1 MSAVTSADVRDH
13 ALGLAATIREA
24 LVYLVDRES
33 ASIRSIL
40 PEALASV
47 EAAVAGHA
55 GVGAAC
61 DVVRALLAEG
71 IHARQPTLAALDGL
85 DRALAAALQPVLGA
99 KSADGGL
106 DESSRRQGDTQP
118 SGGAPELPH
127 DTSPQSRAD
136 EAPLPFAHREA
147 YADYFSRLVHSGPSV
162 AALRRLLPH
171 LDAAL
176 DGAERLALW
185 QALWSCVQAL
195 PQGEVERA
203 ASCLDGRYAQALHPL
218 RHDWTDPA
226 LVEHLC
232 GQGDFEAQTTLT
244 PVLLSH
250 HGLDPLAAPTGH
262 GAGLVLRAAR
272 AELAQCPRGLEP
284 SRVVRLERSLAHVEG
299 LDSSAMPEVLALR
312 FELALAADAEVAATG
327 ILARLLQA
335 GEARR
340 LRADRVRAWL
350 DGSAFG
356 AADEPGCP
364 PLLLAPGLQAGWLQP
379 ARWGS
384 VAVLQ
389 VLQQALSREAPRQRL
404 QALARHV
411 AVLGEPV
418 VPPASPAPQ
427 ALQFLTI
434 LDKAYALIEGGG
446 DAVPLLRD
454 VLHRQAFASPA
465 LAWIWRAS
473 ANWHAARGDAES
485 ELLALTQ
492 TRRYAADDALRTR
505 LSRRLPA
512 KAPKL
517 GRDWREEEAG
527 WRALA
532 QRGKA
537 AEQRTAV
544 LQLATLYTDGQ
555 LEPGAPYRRQ
565 QADLAQPLWRALLA
579 DARYAP
585 LAQAALAEPL
595 QTLLRPAWQQ
605 GQGED
610 FLWFERPGARGV
622 FIVFSCMATYFGF
635 TEVAA
640 LQGALKD
647 RHLMFVR
654 CPDRNWY
661 SDASFERVQALL
673 SERVASRFA
682 PADVCCWYGSMGGHA
697 ALKFALTFGWQAIV
711 FNPQTDLD
719 LWAAFRP
726 KERAELWEADRH
738 ASLDAWPVE
747 AWEQV
752 PLYYACGAWSADRE
766 ALSIVLHRLRQCR
779 RLDVVIEKFDDLN
792 HAGLM
797 NRICTGAPTLTL
809 ERICQRL
816 RELPQLPPAEGPGLV
831 GADAQQFWEQLDAA
845 RAAKVEVQVR
855 DGRLRWWPS
864 RDCATR

>member
-1 MSAVTSADVRDH
+1 MNAAMSADVRAH
-13 ALGLAATIREA
+13 ALELAATIREA
-24 LVYLVDRES
+24 LVHLVDRES
-33 ASIRSIL
+33 SSIRSIL
-40 PEALASV
+40 PEALVSV
-47 EAAVAGHA
+47 EAAVSGHA
-55 GVGAAC
+55 GVRVAC
-61 DVVRALLAEG
+61 DALRALLAG
-71 IHARQPTLAALDGL
+71 GRPAPQPTLAALDGL
-85 DRALAAALQPVLGA
+85 DQALAAALQPFSGV
-99 KSADGGL
+99 KSASWGPGQRLPQEDGAL
-106 DESSRRQGDTQP
+106 AP
-118 SGGAPELPH
+118 GGASELLHGTPPE
-127 DTSPQSRAD
+127 SRGD
-136 EAPLPFAHREA
+136 EAPPPFAHREA
-147 YADYFSRLVHSGPSV
+147 YADYFSRLAQSRPSPAV
-162 AALRRLLPH
+162 LRRLLPH

-185 QALWSCVQAL
+185 QALWSCVSVL
-195 PQGEVERA
+195 PEGEVERVA
-203 ASCLDGRYAQALHPL
+203 ACLDGRYADALRPL
-218 RHDWTDPA
+218 RQEWSAPE
-226 LVEHLC
+226 LIEHLC
-232 GQGDFEAQTTLT
+232 GQGDFDVQTTLT
-244 PVLLSH
+244 PVLLNH
-250 HGLDPLAAPTGH
+250 HGLDPLAAPAGH
-262 GAGLVLRAAR
+262 GAGLLLQAAR
-272 AELAQCPRGLEP
+272 AELAQAPRQLEP
-284 SRVVRLERSLAHVEG
+284 SRAARLERALAQAQAIDPSV
-299 LDSSAMPEVLALR
+299 MPQALALR
-312 FELALAADAEVAATG
+312 FELALAADAEEVATG

-335 GEARR
+335 GEGHR

-356 AADEPGCP
+356 AADVQRCP
-364 PLLLAPGLQAGWLQP
+364 PLQLAPGLQAGWLQP
-379 ARWGS
+379 ARWGG

-389 VLQQALSREAPRQRL
+389 VLQQAMSREIPRQRL
-404 QALARHV
+404 QALAAHV
-411 AVLGEPV
+411 AALGEPV

-427 ALQFLTI
+427 ALQLLTI

-446 DAVPLLRD
+446 DAVPLLREL
-454 VLHRQAFASPA
+454 LHRQAFAPSA

-473 ANWHAARGDAES
+473 ASWHAARGDAES

-492 TRRYAADDALRTR
+492 ARRYMSDDALRTR
-505 LSRRLPA
+505 LSRCLPP
-512 KAPKL
+512 KAPQP
-517 GRDWREEEAG
+517 GCDWREEEAG
-527 WRALA
+527 WQALA

-555 LEPGAPYRRQ
+555 LEPGSPYRRQ
-565 QADLAQPLWRALLA
+565 QADLAQPLWRGLLA

-605 GQGED
+605 GHGED
-610 FLWFERPGARGV
+610 YLWFERPGARGV

-654 CPDRNWY
+654 CPDKNWY

-673 SERVASRFA
+673 RERVAAHFA
-682 PADVCCWYGSMGGHA
+682 AADVCCWYGSMGGHA
-697 ALKFALTFGWQAIV
+697 ALKFALSFGWQAVV

-726 KERAELWEADRH
+726 KERAELWGADRH

-766 ALSIVLHRLRQCR
+766 ALSMVLRRLRQCR

-816 RELPQLPPAEGPGLV
+816 RALPLLPPAEGPGLV
-831 GADAQQFWEQLDAA
+831 GADAQQFWEKLDEA
-845 RAAKVEVQVR
+845 RAAKVEIQVR
-855 DGRLRWWPS
+855 DGRLRWRPS
-864 RDCATR
+864 QDCSTR